1 MDVTAQS
8 GPLADIAAGA
18 IVVNHFQG
26 AADLAP
32 VTAAVDHALGGA
44 ISRLI
49 ELGDFTGKLNQVAVL
64 YPGVDALPAQRVL
77 VAGLGKCEEFTV
89 DRCRQVAATAARK
102 ARDLGARHLATKLHG
117 AGSGIL
123 SARDAAQ
130 AVVEGTLLGL
140 YRYDELKS
148 KRNDD

>member
-18 IVVNHFQG
+18 IVVNHFQR

-32 VTAAVDHALGGA
+32 VTAAVNHALGGA

-64 YPGVDALPAQRVL
+64 YPGAGALPAQRVL
-77 VAGLGKCEEFTV
+77 VVGLGKREDFTL

-102 ARDLGARHLATKLHG
+102 ARDLATPPLATKPHG
-117 AGSGIL
+117 AG
-123 SARDAAQ
+123 A
-130 AVVEGTLLGL
+130 
-140 YRYDELKS
+140 
-148 KRNDD
+148 